1 MSNKESRK
9 ERRQRIRQ
17 HNIDVHGYDGVDPQC
32 CEKCC
37 EHSIWA
43 IYKLYCGPCRACKKV
58 VTACAAD
65 AKVQPIDGVLDGD
78 QPPQQVMIRGG
89 RRRRTRKRK
98 RKSKRKKTRRKKR
111 RKKTRRKRKRKRKR
125 RRSRRR

>member
-1 MSNKESRK
+1 MSGNESRK
-9 ERRQRIRQ
+9 ERRQKIRQ

-32 CEKCC
+32 CSKCC
-37 EHSIWA
+37 EQSIWA
-43 IYKLYCGPCRACKKV
+43 IYKLYCGPCRVCGHV
-58 VTACAAD
+58 MTACAAS
-65 AKVQPIDGVLDGD
+65 AKVQPIDSVINDD
-78 QPPQQVMIRGG
+78 QPAQNVMIRGG

-111 RKKTRRKRKRKRKR
+111 RKKTRRKRKRKR